1 MLISFTFSNGI
12 RFSISDLSPP
22 TARNIPTLYQ
32 DRAAISLY
40 DVQYSS
46 GPKTPIPVE
55 TIQNICAS
63 LLKFKCTCEDFE
75 VPQKNI
81 RVLAT
86 EATRDAINSV
96 EFRRQI
102 IEATG
107 WEVDMLPKVEEGRIG
122 AMGVASSFRSI
133 DGLVMDLGGGST
145 QITYLQTRRG
155 EVHFGSGGSV
165 SLPFGAAALL
175 RRMNAASQHG
185 MRAMAALKKE
195 VQESLLAAY
204 RSLEVPEEVER
215 NGLSLF
221 LSGGGFRGWG
231 YVLMDKH
238 VVNPYPI
245 PIINGFSVK
254 PDMFQDVVSVESHI
268 VAQGGTMLGVS
279 QRRAT
284 QVPAVAF
291 LISALTEA
299 LPEIKEVRFC
309 QGGVREGALFSSL
322 PPSIRNQSP
331 LDTATLAY
339 APPSSKSLSVL
350 LSAAVPS
357 PCPPILSSIFLATVH
372 LLYFHGPL
380 PAENR
385 AAAALRCTTSG
396 LLAGVH
402 GLLHEER
409 TALALLLCERWG
421 GEIPVTDAV
430 FHWQGRKWS
439 GG

>member
-185 MRAMAALKKE
+185 MRAMAALKKSRRVSWQRIGASKYQKKSRETAFPCFFLVE
-195 VQESLLAAY
+195 VS
-204 RSLEVPEEVER
+204 EVGATCSWI
-215 NGLSLF
+215 NTLSIHTRF
-221 LSGGGFRGWG
+221 LS
-231 YVLMDKH
+231 
-238 VVNPYPI
+238 
-245 PIINGFSVK
+245 ST
-254 PDMFQDVVSVESHI
+254 VSV
-268 VAQGGTMLGVS
+268 L
-279 QRRAT
+279 
-284 QVPAVAF
+284 
-291 LISALTEA
+291 
-299 LPEIKEVRFC
+299 
-309 QGGVREGALFSSL
+309 
-322 PPSIRNQSP
+322 NQ
-331 LDTATLAY
+331 TCFKT
-339 APPSSKSLSVL
+339 
-350 LSAAVPS
+350 
-357 PCPPILSSIFLATVH
+357 
-372 LLYFHGPL
+372 
-380 PAENR
+380 
-385 AAAALRCTTSG
+385 
-396 LLAGVH
+396 
-402 GLLHEER
+402 
-409 TALALLLCERWG
+409 
-421 GEIPVTDAV
+421 
-430 FHWQGRKWS
+430 
-439 GG
+439 